1 MRNKS
6 RRQRPKTRDSE
17 SKRYTGGTNKGDGGK
32 KEELQKL
39 TNSLERPTKE
49 EEAKKEEIQS
59 LKDSLKEQKT
69 VLWAFGFFVVLLLLL
84 PLHIHQTKDDQN
96 KVKESLRTMLSL
108 IVISPEKE
116 KVDTTI
122 GKFYKKTSTVTL
134 RQY

>member
-1 MRNKS
+1 MM
-6 RRQRPKTRDSE
+6 E
-17 SKRYTGGTNKGDGGK
+17 GK

-108 IVISPEKE
+108 IVSPEKE
-116 KVDTTI
+116 K
-122 GKFYKKTSTVTL
+122 S
-134 RQY
+134 

>member
-1 MRNKS
+1 M
-6 RRQRPKTRDSE
+6 E
-17 SKRYTGGTNKGDGGK
+17 GK

-39 TNSLERPTKE
+39 TDSLERPTKE
-49 EEAKKEEIQS
+49 EEAKKEEIKS

-108 IVISPEKE
+108 IVSPEKE